1 MARITRLTT
10 RSSALARLRV
20 SAVAGLAAV
29 GLLAGCA
36 GDEPTDDNRADSDGS
51 NLPFGDGEGED
62 GPTTPPEET
71 GGTTETEPPAE
82 TNEPTSTGDTGGGS
96 GGGDTVVK
104 FDDVD
109 LSDVDW
115 EVSCSDTYI
124 LADDINT
131 TSGSDYNS
139 VSVSI
144 SSDGEL
150 DYVMID
156 EADGKSLWY
165 SASVPELGETTM
177 DYDGSTVS
185 LSGEGYV
192 DSDYTTPIDYEIE
205 LSCA

>member
-1 MARITRLTT
+1 VARITRLTT

-104 FDDVD
+104 FDD
-109 LSDVDW
+109 
-115 EVSCSDTYI
+115 